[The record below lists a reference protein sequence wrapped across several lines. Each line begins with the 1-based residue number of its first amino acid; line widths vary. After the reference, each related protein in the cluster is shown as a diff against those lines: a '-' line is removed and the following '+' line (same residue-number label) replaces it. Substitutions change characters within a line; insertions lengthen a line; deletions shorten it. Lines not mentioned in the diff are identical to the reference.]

1 MWRRCSFSFL
11 CEYTNFKFL
20 SEISP
25 KIWDII
31 TKGHKRDGDTMKS
44 LENFDKQMT
53 DQLRAE
59 LASECSKPSDEWDLD
74 KIRELSKVICDI
86 EGISPDSE
94 GAASGRKRALDRIGA
109 EKPIIRRRRIKRFT
123 AAAACLAVA
132 FVGADLTSRQVLGQG
147 VLPAGYQAVM
157 GGIITYLDG
166 GDGTPDPHVNI
177 YYDLM
182 KEKIDEYGLD
192 VMIPTYIPE
201 GFELEQT
208 GENNISITFYFVN
221 GQKRVNICYH
231 QINDLNRVG
240 SFGIP
245 TDTREVYETDVNG
258 HRFYTIKED
267 QQLKAW
273 CIEGKTI
280 INISTQEVPYSMA
293 DEVLYS
299 LE

>member
-1 MWRRCSFSFL
+1 
-11 CEYTNFKFL
+11 
-20 SEISP
+20 
-25 KIWDII
+25 
-31 TKGHKRDGDTMKS
+31 MKS
-44 LENFDKQMT
+44 LENFDKQMA

-132 FVGADLTSRQVLGQG
+132 FVGADLTSRQALGQG

-157 GGIITYLDG
+157 GGIHTYLDG
-166 GDGTPDPHVNI
+166 SDGTPDSHVNI

-192 VMIPTYIPE
+192 VMIPTYIPK
-201 GFELEQT
+201 GFELEQIEAD
-208 GENNISITFYFVN
+208 GISLNFYFSK
-221 GQKRVNICYH
+221 QKEIINIHYFGLDD
-231 QINDLNRVG
+231 NYSG
-240 SFGIP
+240 SFGIAS
-245 TDTREVYETDVNG
+245 DTRDVYETQVNS
-258 HRFYTIKED
+258 HLFNTIKED

-273 CIEGKTI
+273 CIEGKTVTGLFTY
-280 INISTQEVPYSMA
+280 NTSYSLA

>member
-1 MWRRCSFSFL
+1 
-11 CEYTNFKFL
+11 
-20 SEISP
+20 
-25 KIWDII
+25 
-31 TKGHKRDGDTMKS
+31 MKS
-44 LENFDKQMT
+44 LVNFDKQMA

-109 EKPIIRRRRIKRFT
+109 EKPIIRRRKIKRFT
-123 AAAACLAVA
+123 AAATSLAVA
-132 FVGADLTSRQVLGQG
+132 FVGADLTSHRVLGQG

-157 GGIITYLDG
+157 GGIHTYLDG
-166 GDGTPDPHVNI
+166 GDGSPDPHENI

-182 KEKIDEYGLD
+182 KEKIDEFGLD
-192 VMIPTYIPE
+192 VMIPTYIPK
-201 GFELEQT
+201 GFELEQVVEENT
-208 GENNISITFYFVN
+208 GVIFCFIND
-221 GQKRVNICYH
+221 QKRVNIAYH

-245 TDTREVYETDVNG
+245 TDTREVYEIEVNG
-258 HRFYTIKED
+258 HLFNIIKED

-273 CIEGKTI
+273 CIEGNSITHLDTKD
-280 INISTQEVPYSMA
+280 VPYSTS